1 MFKNNIYTILLIGT
15 MVLTLSCEDVL
26 EPAPE
31 GQIRVE
37 DLFSNEENAITA
49 MNGVYN
55 VLPGLYSGG
64 SVPRLADQG
73 SDDGWHWRAEVE
85 VDDYSG
91 VTSDGGIQRIWTD
104 CYTGITRANTVLN
117 GIPEVPIWSSNEMP
131 NIMEGQAKFLRGFY
145 YYHLVRLFGGVPLIA
160 EVIMNIE
167 EAQLPRASLESVYNL
182 MKSDL
187 TDAINLLPTAYSG
200 GRGQEAGRATKY
212 AAQTLLA
219 YVHLE
224 LEEWAQ
230 AESQANAVIGQV
242 SLLNYADYF
251 NGTNENGAGTIFE
264 IQYAAP
270 GAGRSNGVDG
280 TFAPPEFN
288 GGAAILPTDDNLNN
302 LQNRPNTGN
311 GFVQAYEEGDLR
323 RDVTL
328 ATYGIANFLDPSQ
341 PDGSLIYV
349 NKYYNASVQPGES
362 PWNLPVLRYP
372 DPLLIAAE
380 ALNEQGYVAD
390 GTAFEHLNTVRTNAG
405 LTPLTSAD
413 LPTKED
419 FTTALR
425 QERRMEFA
433 FEFRRLFDLNRW
445 GILASAVGL
454 QLELAGRTFPTA
466 RTSAHP
472 ITGKNHFLFPIP
484 LVEFLNNPNLVQNP
498 GY

>member
-1 MFKNNIYTILLIGT
+1 MKNNNIYTILLIGT
-15 MVLTLSCEDVL
+15 MFLSLSCESVL

-49 MNGVYN
+49 MNGVY
-55 VLPGLYSGG
+55 
-64 SVPRLADQG
+64 SVQVFEAYLGLADQA
-73 SDDGWHWRAEVE
+73 SDDSWHWRAEVAI
-85 VDDYSG
+85 DDYNMVS
-91 VTSDGGIQRIWTD
+91 SDGVVQGLWTQA
-104 CYTGITRANTVLN
+104 YTGIARANTVLN
-117 GIPEVPIWSSNEMP
+117 GISEVPFWSSNEMP
-131 NIMEGQAKFLRGFY
+131 NIMEGQAKFLRAFY
-145 YYHLVRLFGGVPLIA
+145 YYNLVRHFGGVPLIT
-160 EVIMNIE
+160 EVISNIE
-167 EAQLPRASLESVYNL
+167 DAQLPRADVESVYNL
-182 MKSDL
+182 IKSDL

-264 IQYAAP
+264 IQYAPP
-270 GAGRSNGVDG
+270 GAGRSSGV
-280 TFAPPEFN
+280 TRYFAPPDFN
-288 GGAAILPTDDNLNN
+288 GLAAGLPTDDNLNN

-311 GFVQAYEEGDLR
+311 GIVQAYEEGDLR

-328 ATYGIANFLDPSQ
+328 ATYGISNFLDPSQ

-362 PWNLPVLRYP
+362 PWNIPVFRYP

-390 GTAFEHLNTVRTNAG
+390 GTAFEHLNTVRTDAG
-405 LTPLTSAD
+405 LAPLTSAD

-425 QERRMEFA
+425 QERRIEFA
-433 FEFRRLFDLNRW
+433 FEFRRYFDLNRW

-454 QLELAGRTFPTA
+454 QLELAGKTFPSA
-466 RTSAHP
+466 RTSPHP
-472 ITGKNHFLFPIP
+472 ITGENYHLFPIP
-484 LVEFLNNPNLVQNP
+484 LVDFLNNPNLVQNP